1 MIELKSTS
9 ASGLVFE
16 IGYVI
21 WITMMTFCWL
31 INFSHQYALIPIVSW
46 KNIVLSW
53 EHILTRKYFVTSK
66 VVYYKKN
73 NPIRITHFM
82 QRKTNVLLSQQYEKL
97 FSSFYS

>member
-66 VVYYKKN
+66 VVYYKK
-73 NPIRITHFM
+73 
-82 QRKTNVLLSQQYEKL
+82 K
-97 FSSFYS
+97 